1 MANLVMTP
9 EQRRIAQ
16 AGFGPSIFRGLGGA
30 VDLLARRRRRRNTR
44 FVLPTPQTYYG
55 HAGYRPSDPV
65 LSSAGAPNVLG
76 PPPGA
81 GFNPILSGQPP
92 MRFGAPPTSHKPLRL
107 DVPGGSGGQPPW
119 FPDASPGK
127 PPNFPGGEFGLPGR
141 GGGGSNYYQHPFPSN
156 SDYGIS
162 PFNPGPMPTPF
173 GGGPLA
179 PSALRHLYP
188 GGRGFGGASLLG
200 MGGGGYGRGRGGG
213 GDVFGPPSYGPDGNM
228 RPPSYYDRSHTP
240 WGERTIDRS
249 LPGRGERF
257 QGPWRA
263 DNRPPLGWR
272 AEAWDRG
279 HAPQFGTGRTGKDRF
294 DRWGLLSGLLRG
306 AGKNMAEGRN
316 SRTNLFRGALANF
329 LKERFEW

>member
-9 EQRRIAQ
+9 EQRQIAQ
-16 AGFGPSIFRGLGGA
+16 GSALGPSLFRGLGDV
-30 VDLLARRRRRRNTR
+30 VDRLGRRRRRRNTR
-44 FVLPTPQTYYG
+44 FVLPTPQTYFG

-81 GFNPILSGQPP
+81 DFNPILSG
-92 MRFGAPPTSHKPLRL
+92 RNKPLRL
-107 DVPGGSGGQPPW
+107 GPAPQW

-127 PPNFPGGEFGLPGR
+127 PPNFPGGAWGSHKPKPSTGEFGLPSR
-141 GGGGSNYYQHPFPSN
+141 DGGSNYYQHPFPSN
-156 SDYGIS
+156 SDYSIS

-240 WGERTIDRS
+240 YGERTIDRS

-257 QGPWRA
+257 QGPWGA

-294 DRWGLLSGLLRG
+294 DRWGLISGLLRG